1 MDEQV
6 VNFIHSQ
13 YPWASEQTARDLVA
27 ITGSV
32 NYNNA
37 INHLRSLGVKL
48 ENTEDITK
56 NLSKNASK
64 TVKTVVRTSTKIKDA
79 IRNQQRDMDPLEA
92 TTELMKSG
100 AEIGGEASGAL
111 LGIARKV
118 PGLGKGMKLFGSATG
133 ATVTTA
139 TAVFGM
145 SGSLISEQ
153 EKTMRAMIDFGLAT
167 ADLQNYNTM
176 RTQAALTG
184 QSLMEQAQHI
194 REASG
199 MLINIEKDYFRGA
212 YNMSNMLAA
221 VEADSA
227 QLGDFGYNVEELSA
241 RFVEEAN
248 IMYRKGELRT
258 LDYQTQRRI
267 YEGFIDSSEMAIALA
282 SITGQERSSILE
294 KRREQLEDVNFRLAQ
309 RQNDQFVAEKYG
321 QAALQNI
328 EDVQAYLLTTAS
340 EVSPTL
346 APLLQDAFARGFSNI
361 QYSDNAVNA
370 AGDELASVISL
381 LPAESQRV
389 VFDIIKNSFT
399 GQISSNEIPD
409 AIARIAQEFEKAPI
423 YKTTDAITTN
433 FTQIQAESAISVMSV
448 DNARTASFSK
458 IVQQASPAAESA
470 DNIIDGMDDMRVAM
484 RTTLDTITPGYAA
497 GATAVSLFNDGI
509 SVVGGLFSEL
519 FPNLES
525 FEDQVKRREE
535 ARRKREEMKGRN
547 NPRRRNRTGPSGT
560 GGNDTQTEIPGLN
573 DSSSTIPMNF
583 PNNRPPLPPINGNR
597 PPNQAEQNMLT
608 KAQLEAKE
616 RMGTIT
622 DEEAALLKDLRDREV
637 EALRN
642 RFNIPSDDVDSSTPA
657 DSEPE
662 TVLNGNA
669 SQAEFVDQQQSSLAR
684 VRTRPI
690 SPELGQVLANAAAS
704 LNIPGLQ
711 VVTTSGGQM
720 SMADFQAATGNK
732 RRTRGRSPTYYLNNQ
747 AVRKGTTRH
756 DDGLAADLELHQ
768 DGQKLSINHPHFIRF
783 FEAAFALGAK
793 GGSAGYMGNYRAHI
807 DVIGTDHGGTQTW
820 SNPTSGF
827 TQAQQT
833 GFNMAAG
840 ATENEYQQ
848 RLEQLYPD
856 QQASV
861 LPQDSS
867 SPAIST
873 STEDNTATE
882 IAALEAEAAAT
893 ASRIASKIESEN
905 LGETAI
911 G

>member
-37 INHLRSLGVKL
+37 INHLKSLGIKL

-118 PGLGKGMKLFGSATG
+118 PGLGKGVKLFGSATG

-139 TAVFGM
+139 TAVLGM
-145 SGSLISEQ
+145 YGSLISEQ

-221 VEADSA
+221 VEADSSL
-227 QLGDFGYNVEELSA
+227 LGDFGYNVEELSA

-309 RQNDQFVAEKYG
+309 RQNDQFVAQKYG
-321 QAALQNI
+321 AAALQNI
-328 EDVQAYLLTTAS
+328 EDVQAYLETTAS

-346 APLLQDAFARGFSNI
+346 APLLQDAFTRGFANI

-370 AGDELASVISL
+370 AGDDLASVISL

-409 AIARIAQEFEKAPI
+409 AIARIAHEFENAPI

-433 FTQIQAESAISVMSV
+433 FTQIQAEAATSVLTV
-448 DNARTASFSK
+448 ENARTASFSK
-458 IVQQASPAAESA
+458 IVEQAAPKAEIA
-470 DNIIDGMDDMRVAM
+470 DDIIDGMDDMRIAM
-484 RTTLDTITPGYAA
+484 RTTLDTITPGYSA

-535 ARRKREEMKGRN
+535 DRRKKEELKGRN
-547 NPRRRNRTGPSGT
+547 NTKRRRRTGPSGT
-560 GGNDTQTEIPGLN
+560 GGNNSSAEIPGSA
-573 DSSSTIPMNF
+573 DPSSTIPMNF
-583 PNNRPPLPPINGNR
+583 PNNTPPLPPINGSKR
-597 PPNQAEQNMLT
+597 QENMLT

-622 DEEAALLKDLRDREV
+622 DDEAALLKDFRDREA

-642 RFNIPSDDVDSSTPA
+642 RFNLPNNDVDSSTPA
-657 DSEPE
+657 EPE
-662 TVLNGNA
+662 SVLNGNA
-669 SQAEFVDQQQSSLAR
+669 SQAEFIDQQQSSIAR

-732 RRTRGRSPTYYLNNQ
+732 RRTRGKSPTYYLNNE
-747 AVRKGTTRH
+747 AVRKGSRRH

-768 DGQKLSINHPHFIRF
+768 DGQKLSINHPNFIRF

-807 DVIGTDHGGTQTW
+807 DVIGTDLGGTQTW

-827 TQAQQT
+827 TQAQQK
-833 GFNMAAG
+833 GLNMASG
-840 ATENEYQQ
+840 ASNNEYAQ

-861 LPQDSS
+861 LPQDTASPEVNSS
-867 SPAIST
+867 NNN
-873 STEDNTATE
+873 NTATE

-905 LGETAI
+905 LGETAV